1 MSSTPAAL
9 LRTLWRTVD
18 LDLPPA
24 RVLDVVLPA
33 SVRVQTS
40 SVVNDLAHSTAK
52 GVRRGDQYRVC

>member
-1 MSSTPAAL
+1 L

-18 LDLPPA
+18 LDPPPA